1 MGNISNTRFPNGLT
15 NVSEVNLF
23 ADMVQP
29 DQTLFHEYWNDFN
42 SYASA
47 DWTVTAT
54 GSTTQALT
62 AGDGGLLLITNSAA
76 NNDVCQVQKLPA
88 AFAFTAG
95 KKAFFRAKF
104 QVNDATA
111 STVIV
116 GVQNTNTV
124 ATTATD
130 GIYFSKAASSTSVSL
145 ISRLN
150 TTTGSTTVTGVAT
163 MANATQIELGWY
175 WDGVSVLAYEVNGT
189 VLGSINPSTG
199 YIPDTTVA
207 PIFYIKN
214 GAAAAKTMTVD
225 YVFFAIER

>member
-1 MGNISNTRFPNGLT
+1 MGNISNTRFPYGLT
-15 NVSEVNLF
+15 NVSETNLF
-23 ADMVQP
+23 ADLVQP

-42 SYASA
+42 TYASA

-62 AGDGGLLLITNSAA
+62 AGDGGLLLITNSAS
-76 NNDVCQVQKLPA
+76 NNDVCSVQKNPA

-95 KKAFFRAKF
+95 KKAFYRARF

-116 GVQNTNTV
+116 GVQNTNTDP
-124 ATTATD
+124 TTATD
-130 GIYFSKAASSTSVSL
+130 GIYFSKAAASTSVSL

-150 TTTGSTTVTGVAT
+150 TTTGSKTVSSVAT
-163 MANATQIELGWY
+163 MANATYIELGWY
-175 WDGVSVLAYEVNGT
+175 WDGNGVLAYEVNGN
-189 VLGSINPSTG
+189 VVGSINPSTG
-199 YIPDTTVA
+199 YIPDTVVT
-207 PIFYIKN
+207 PTFYIKN

>member
-1 MGNISNTRFPNGLT
+1 MGNISNTRFPYGLT
-15 NVSEVNLF
+15 NVSETNLF
-23 ADMVQP
+23 ADLVQP

-42 SYASA
+42 TYASV

-62 AGDGGLLLITNSAA
+62 AGDGGLLLVTNSAA
-76 NNDVCQVQKLPA
+76 LNDVCSLQKLPA

-95 KKAFFRAKF
+95 KKVFFRVKF

-116 GVQNTNTV
+116 GVQNTNTDP
-124 ATTATD
+124 TTATD

-145 ISRLN
+145 TSRYDA
-150 TTTGSTTVTGVAT
+150 TPHSTTVTGVAT
-163 MANATQIELGWY
+163 MANATYIELGFY
-175 WDGVSVLAYEVNGT
+175 WDGVSTLAYEVNGS
-189 VLGSINPSTG
+189 VIGSIKNA
-199 YIPDTTVA
+199 YVPDTVVT
-207 PIFYIKN
+207 PTLYIKN

-225 YVFFAIER
+225 YVFFATER